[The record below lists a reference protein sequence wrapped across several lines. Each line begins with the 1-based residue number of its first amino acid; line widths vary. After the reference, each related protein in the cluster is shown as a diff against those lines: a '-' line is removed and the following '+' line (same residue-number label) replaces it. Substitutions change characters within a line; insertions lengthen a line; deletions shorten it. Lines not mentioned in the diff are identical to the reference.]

1 MILDG
6 HIHIGDGPV
15 APEALAARLEEAGV
29 AGGVLISLPPA
40 AFPAVAPP
48 RRFAERLDNLFAW
61 VEGRENLYPFFW
73 IDPTEDDAFEQVRA
87 AVERGVSGFKVICN
101 HFHACEERPMDVFR
115 AVAAAG
121 RPILFHSGILW
132 DAQDSSRYNRPAEF
146 ECLLEVPGLRFA
158 LAHISWPWCD
168 EAIAVYG
175 KFLNARRRRPDL
187 SVEMFLDT
195 TPGTPILY
203 RREALTRLY
212 TVGYDVARNV
222 FFGSDCRAG
231 AYGPAWVREWT
242 ERDTTILR
250 EIGVAPEAAE
260 AAFRGNLRRF
270 LGAE

>member
-6 HIHIGDGPV
+6 HIHIMDGP
-15 APEALAARLEEAGV
+15 ARPEAFHEKLEEAGV
-29 AGGVLISLPPA
+29 AGGVVISLPPA
-40 AFPAVAPP
+40 AFPAVAQP
-48 RRFAERLDNLFAW
+48 RPFAERLDHLFAW
-61 VEGRENLYPFFW
+61 VEGRETLYPFFW
-73 IDPTEDDAFEQVRA
+73 IDPLEDDAFEQVRA
-87 AVERGVSGFKVICN
+87 AAERGVSGFKVICN
-101 HFHACEERPMDVFR
+101 HFHAYEERPMDVFR

-187 SVEMFLDT
+187 SAEMFIDT

-203 RREALTRLY
+203 RREVLTRLY
-212 TVGYDVARNV
+212 TIGYDVARNV
-222 FFGSDCRAG
+222 FFGSDCLTG
-231 AYGPAWVREWT
+231 AYAPDTVREWI
-242 ERDTTILR
+242 ERDTMILR
-250 EIGVAPEAAE
+250 EIGVAREAVD
-260 AAFRGNLRRF
+260 AAFGGNLRRF